1 VNKSES
7 RKKTS
12 ITLKNGLWLK
22 FQQYALGKNE
32 IARSANIEL
41 EKAMEEYMKR
51 HPLEKRRKK

>member
-1 VNKSES
+1 MDKSES

-22 FQQYALGKNE
+22 FQNYALNKNK

-41 EKAMEEYMKR
+41 EKAMDEYMKR
-51 HPLEKRRKK
+51 HPLEKRMKK